1 MVLSGKEVASQL
13 YETLISESASFI
25 ERYKVRPT
33 LAVVLVGDDPASHTY
48 VANKGKAC
56 DKVGFLHNDYRLPAE
71 TSETELLNLITYLN
85 NDNDVDG
92 ILVQLPLPNHLDS
105 KKILDFI
112 DPDKDVD
119 GLTTVNLGSLLTEQN
134 NMVPCT
140 PQGILHI
147 LDYYDLPTQGKHVV
161 VIGRSTIVG
170 KSIAALLSQKGRD
183 ATVTIC
189 HSKTENLKA
198 ITTQADILIVAVGKA
213 HCVDET
219 MVKEGSV
226 IIDVG
231 INRIDDPTKKRGY
244 AVVGDVDYK
253 EVESK
258 VKAITPVPGG
268 VGVMT
273 IATLM
278 ANTLKAAQKRVK
290 GV

>member
-219 MVKEGSV
+219 MVKEESV